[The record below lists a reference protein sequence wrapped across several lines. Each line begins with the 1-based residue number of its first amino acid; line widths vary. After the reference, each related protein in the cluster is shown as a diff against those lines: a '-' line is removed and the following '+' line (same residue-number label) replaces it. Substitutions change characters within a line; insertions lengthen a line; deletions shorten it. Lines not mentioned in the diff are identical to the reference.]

1 MSLYTKLVGAKTDI
15 FTPKVSG
22 SLIIDTSTSAIFYPI
37 RTIIMIKHLTLLL
50 CLCTC
55 AAALNA
61 QTKKPAPKTTTAK
74 KTTPKGKKAI
84 TTTGKTMLSLQV
96 IKDDATYFYDIV
108 KGDKL
113 VYEVNSNGN
122 KYDFIVTI
130 NSYDFNTGIDFAYEM
145 TNESKTKGRVR
156 ISSKAL
162 QSSKKYVNYFTGGEL
177 KLSDALTVWM
187 SYDNFNEIS
196 TRKTNMTFDNGSAET
211 FYRPEA
217 DAVNPEIDF
226 KGENAVLDG
235 FRMTN
240 QADGNGSKE
249 VWVHNISTNPLILKM
264 DIGFTIE
271 LRAVR

>member
-1 MSLYTKLVGAKTDI
+1 
-15 FTPKVSG
+15 
-22 SLIIDTSTSAIFYPI
+22 
-37 RTIIMIKHLTLLL
+37 MIKQLLFVLCCCTLA
-50 CLCTC
+50 TVVS
-55 AAALNA
+55 A
-61 QTKKPAPKTTTAK
+61 QVKKKPAPKKTVAK
-74 KTTPKGKKAI
+74 KPVPKGKKII

-113 VYEVNSNGN
+113 VYEVNANGN

-130 NSYDFNTGIDFAYEM
+130 NNYDYNTGIDFAYEM

-177 KLSDALTVWM
+177 KLVDALTVWM

-196 TRKTNMTFDNGSAET
+196 TRKTNLTFDNGAAET

-217 DAVNPEIDF
+217 DAVNPEIVF
-226 KGENAVLDG
+226 KGENVVLDG
-235 FRMTN
+235 FKMTN
-240 QADGNGSKE
+240 EANGSGSKE
-249 VWVHNISTNPLILKM
+249 VWVHNISSNPLILKM
-264 DIGFTIE
+264 DIGIIIE